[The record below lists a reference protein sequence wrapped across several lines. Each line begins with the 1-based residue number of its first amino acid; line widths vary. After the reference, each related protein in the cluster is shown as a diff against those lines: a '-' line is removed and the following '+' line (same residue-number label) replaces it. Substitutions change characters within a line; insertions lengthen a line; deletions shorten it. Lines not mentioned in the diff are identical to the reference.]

1 LIERL
6 ADVDLNLQ
14 KEIEFAN
21 LRYKHIIKT
30 EIKEIHAIKLK
41 IEDKMPLYKNY
52 CLVSKDF
59 QKVENL
65 DRNRINIK
73 KNLLK
78 IK

>member
-1 LIERL
+1 
-6 ADVDLNLQ
+6 
-14 KEIEFAN
+14 
-21 LRYKHIIKT
+21 
-30 EIKEIHAIKLK
+30 
-41 IEDKMPLYKNY
+41 MPLYKNY

-78 IK
+78 IKQKETREKMNKIEDKVKHRVALLAKQKNTSKEI